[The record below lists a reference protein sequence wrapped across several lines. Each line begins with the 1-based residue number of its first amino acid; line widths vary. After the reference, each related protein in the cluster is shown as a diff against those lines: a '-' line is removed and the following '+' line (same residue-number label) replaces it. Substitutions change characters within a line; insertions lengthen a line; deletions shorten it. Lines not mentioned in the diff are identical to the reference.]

1 MTRAPKMTRL
11 IIFTLCLIVVSAV
24 VEGRNAKHYLIET
37 DSGVNVGH
45 RRDLHGGTD
54 EVVTG
59 TRDGGEDFRFWRNRK
74 FWRNKK
80 NRGNKKKIIRRKN
93 RGFNNMIE

>member
-11 IIFTLCLIVVSAV
+11 IIFTICLIVVSAV

-37 DSGVNVGH
+37 DSGVNVGR
-45 RRDLHGGTD
+45 RRDHHGGTG

-59 TRDGGEDFRFWRNRK
+59 TQDDGEDFRFWRNRK
-74 FWRNKK
+74 FWRNKN

-93 RGFNNMIE
+93 RGFNKLP